1 MKLFV
6 ILALIVSVVV
16 IGASA
21 FYGYTIGVGIG
32 FIGFAVGAFACAE
45 IADRDDE
52 NL

>member
-1 MKLFV
+1 MKLFA
-6 ILALIVSVVV
+6 ILALVVSVII

-32 FIGFAVGAFACAE
+32 FIGFAIGAFACAE
-45 IADRDDE
+45 IAERDDE